1 LEGAA
6 SGVQAFSKRRQI
18 EFPKIAV
25 FVSNAVTPVN
35 PYKNID
41 ERMRQMAAYW

>member
-1 LEGAA
+1 MYVGAGKSVQKD
-6 SGVQAFSKRRQI
+6 SGRSR
-18 EFPKIAV
+18 
-25 FVSNAVTPVN
+25 VTPVN